1 MKNKIYLVS
10 TLLFGIMTFAQV
22 GVGTTTPAGALDI
35 SSTTNGFIP
44 PRVVLSAT
52 NIAAPVVNPQGGG
65 LVAGTI
71 VWNTA
76 TAGAAPNNV
85 SPGLYY
91 WDGTRWVSFAGA
103 AGGLDWSLNGNSG
116 TTVGTNFLG
125 TTDVQDFT
133 ISTNNSR
140 RLTVSSTGDVSI
152 GTNAVTGDNVF
163 EVTAITTDEDA
174 ISGYANGNGGLGV
187 YGSSTLG
194 GVGTYGFNNAT
205 GIGSLGLNNSTG
217 IGSYGI
223 NNNTTANQGGFGAI
237 GSITASTTSTGTGV
251 QGQADSPTATGVV
264 ALNLRDGIGLYAQA
278 TGGTLSTGSNAAVYA
293 SLTYTGANSGNQDVA
308 AVIGSQSNNRQT
320 TGGAGYAGPLAAAS
334 PSALAGVAG
343 TFASK
348 ETNANNDSYFFGVI
362 GDVLRDSGIGGSTI
376 PDRTGG
382 VLGYNGSNA
391 WGVLGYRN
399 STGTTF
405 SVYGAGQNGS
415 IAAGNGGR
423 SSSESIENNHIGIGI
438 SGGFMGGYINGNQY
452 GTITK
457 GKEFGMYVDGNTI
470 TNNPIVQ
477 LSESNNQRVIS
488 YTSTSTTVDVS
499 TRGKA
504 KLSGGE
510 SFVAFDKSFKSIVSK
525 NTDDINITIT
535 PTGATNGV
543 YISKVTTEGFYVKE
557 NLNGTSN
564 ASFNWV
570 AIGTKNGFENGVEIS
585 DEILSNNFDKNM
597 NDVMFNDGDT
607 KSEAKPIYFD
617 GNKIRFERMKEDTE
631 NQKKSLPAIKK
642 EAVHLDNENVKKE
655 DLKTESKK

>member
-1 MKNKIYLVS
+1 
-10 TLLFGIMTFAQV
+10 MTFAQV

-35 SSTTNGFIP
+35 NSTTNGFIP

-655 DLKTESKK
+655 GLKTESKK

>member
-1 MKNKIYLVS
+1 
-10 TLLFGIMTFAQV
+10 MTFAQV

-35 SSTTNGFIP
+35 NSTTNGFIP

-642 EAVHLDNENVKKE
+642 EAVHLDNENIKKE
-655 DLKTESKK
+655 GLKTESKK